1 MLSKLCHDHR
11 GMTRKYYYHLDV
23 EETLRRYR
31 TKSLAS
37 EVAEERVP
45 SWCRSRDLID
55 ILNEGVFDV
64 SASE

>member
-1 MLSKLCHDHR
+1 
-11 GMTRKYYYHLDV
+11 MTRKYYYHLDV